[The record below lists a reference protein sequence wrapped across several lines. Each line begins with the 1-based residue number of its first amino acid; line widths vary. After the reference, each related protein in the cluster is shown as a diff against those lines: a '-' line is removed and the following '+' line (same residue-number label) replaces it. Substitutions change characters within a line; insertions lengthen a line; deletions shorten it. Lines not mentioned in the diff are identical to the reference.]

1 MKVAKFKGE
10 IVIAKPI
17 LLLAI
22 FELIGKGVIL
32 GNRINFSKELAEEY
46 KSQWTRFSNKPIT
59 LVQYPYYYLNSE
71 EFYYI
76 KGKTDRKTPSAKFIR
91 EQIEFAAFDD
101 ELWDLLQIPETRE
114 ELKSTIIKFFLS

>member
-1 MKVAKFKGE
+1 MKVAKFQGE

-22 FELIGKGVIL
+22 FELIEKGVIL

-46 KSQWTRFSNKPIT
+46 KSQWIRFSNKPIT